1 MVKFKFFVHCKG
13 WKEGGYY
20 NTHFAQDEADA
31 KRRVAEWNK
40 QYERNPDNRV
50 DLISVTEITDEEFA
64 EDYMGY

>member
-13 WKEGGYY
+13 WKEGGYT
-20 NTHFAQDEADA
+20 NAHFALDEADA

-40 QYERNPDNRV
+40 QYEGTDNHV

-64 EDYMGY
+64 EDYMGLY